1 MRPALWIGLAA
12 LIVAPAGVAPQD
24 DPGVRA
30 SAQQAPKF
38 LAGEARAAFLN
49 QVSKKM
55 GRLRS
60 VAATFEQE
68 KHLALFKKPLRSRGQ
83 ILFGAPD
90 HLRWEFLEP
99 FRSVLIVSGDQ
110 VAKFEHKAAA
120 WRKLEQGRQAQVIL
134 VVMDNIRSWFRGKF
148 DAPRVGG
155 QEPAFDVLV
164 AEEPKRLI
172 VMRPRDAV
180 IARTLREVELA
191 LSADGAHV
199 EQVTIREV
207 SGDKTVMT
215 IAHVERK
222 PSDTLD
228 TRYFSLE
235 EVAEVRAAELRTIPA
250 ETSTPPAEG
259 GDTR

>member
-1 MRPALWIGLAA
+1 
-12 LIVAPAGVAPQD
+12 
-24 DPGVRA
+24 
-30 SAQQAPKF
+30 
-38 LAGEARAAFLN
+38 
-49 QVSKKM
+49 
-55 GRLRS
+55 
-60 VAATFEQE
+60 
-68 KHLALFKKPLRSRGQ
+68 
-83 ILFGAPD
+83 
-90 HLRWEFLEP
+90 
-99 FRSVLIVSGDQ
+99 
-110 VAKFEHKAAA
+110 
-120 WRKLEQGRQAQVIL
+120 
-134 VVMDNIRSWFRGKF
+134 
-148 DAPRVGG
+148 
-155 QEPAFDVLV
+155 
-164 AEEPKRLI
+164 
-172 VMRPRDAV
+172 MRPRDAV

>member
-12 LIVAPAGVAPQD
+12 LIVGPAGVAPQD
-24 DPGVRA
+24 DPRA
-30 SAQQAPKF
+30 EASVHQAPKF

-55 GRLRS
+55 GELRS

-68 KHLALFKKPLRSRGQ
+68 KHLALFKEPLRSRGQ
-83 ILFGAPD
+83 VLFGAPD

-110 VAKFEHKAAA
+110 VAKFEQKGAA
-120 WRKLEQGRQAQVIL
+120 WRKLDQGRQAEVIL

-148 DAPRVGG
+148 DTPRVRGR
-155 QEPAFDVLV
+155 EPAFEVLV

-172 VMRPRDAV
+172 IMRPRDLLLS
-180 IARTLREVELA
+180 RTLREVELA

-199 EQVTIREV
+199 ERVTIREV
-207 SGDKTVMT
+207 SGDKTVMKF
-215 IAHVERK
+215 AHAKRE
-222 PSDTLD
+222 PGDTLD
-228 TRYFSLE
+228 KRFFSLK
-235 EVAEVRAAELRTIPA
+235 EVVEVRVAELRTSSA
-250 ETSTPPAEG
+250 TTSTPPTEG
-259 GDTR
+259 GGTR